1 MQTASKDVD
10 ARALCAD
17 AANAVRGW
25 PRAARSAAAPLPP
38 WARLV
43 KKKNAQARARARCG
57 RAQGRA
63 QRESVRERVLE
74 RRGSQEADVCHPR
87 LRRSQRALTAALL
100 SSRWRARA
108 RARALATISA
118 QLQTAKNSG
127 HALVTPPARPPA
139 RGRAPPHSI
148 PPHPPTHTRRG
159 ALADLQVLDYCADGF
174 DALEECLK
182 RELPAD
188 KVPLV
193 ALGVDALF
201 SRLERAAH
209 ESLAGFERAAVSE
222 CFSLPPSVTEAEGG
236 DAAAASGS
244 GEGEGA
250 KREVYS
256 AQSEAELQAELA
268 TLRQRIAAVHGAC
281 AAKQRKAERVEA
293 ELAAYADKGASLH
306 AVAGAGK
313 ENFAQLQEDTS
324 AVVQAA
330 DKLIPLLERSCELG
344 ATDKVGK
351 VGKAGKAGRTLPP
364 RGLSARNSNVGA
376 SLEHDFARR
385 QKELDGASAKS
396 LEAINAVLRQ
406 GGEGA
411 PASEEH

>member
-1 MQTASKDVD
+1 M
-10 ARALCAD
+10 
-17 AANAVRGW
+17 
-25 PRAARSAAAPLPP
+25 
-38 WARLV
+38 
-43 KKKNAQARARARCG
+43 
-57 RAQGRA
+57 
-63 QRESVRERVLE
+63 
-74 RRGSQEADVCHPR
+74 
-87 LRRSQRALTAALL
+87 
-100 SSRWRARA
+100 
-108 RARALATISA
+108 
-118 QLQTAKNSG
+118 
-127 HALVTPPARPPA
+127 
-139 RGRAPPHSI
+139 
-148 PPHPPTHTRRG
+148 
-159 ALADLQVLDYCADGF
+159 
-174 DALEECLK
+174 K

-313 ENFAQLQEDTS
+313 ENFAQLQENTS